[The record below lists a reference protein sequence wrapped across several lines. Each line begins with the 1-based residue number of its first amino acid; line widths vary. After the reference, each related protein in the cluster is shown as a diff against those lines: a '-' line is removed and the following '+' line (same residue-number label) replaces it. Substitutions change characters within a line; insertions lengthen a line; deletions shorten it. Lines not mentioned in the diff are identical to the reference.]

1 MAKAIVAIRRLA
13 VSLGKV
19 RNRTTSSLFAA
30 RTRGVPRVT
39 DGVAFRTALSFFVET
54 QIAHGFVCPDMGRP
68 SDVRPPIVRDGGNGV
83 ADQTQTIVQQ
93 FGSFVPTNNG
103 SLHVQQLRKMPK

>member
-19 RNRTTSSLFAA
+19 QNRTTSSLFAA

-39 DGVAFRTALSFFVET
+39 DGVAFRTALPFFVET
-54 QIAHGFVCPDMGRP
+54 QIAHGFVCPDMGPP
-68 SDVRPPIVRDGGNGV
+68 SDIRPPIIGNGGNGI
-83 ADQTQTIVQQ
+83 ADQPLTTQQ

-103 SLHVQQLRKMPK
+103 SLHVQQLQKMPK